1 MSLSN
6 AEKQRRYKQRMYEA
20 GFKQF
25 QVWIKRDEPK
35 EVKTDLEA
43 FVRKMKKLT
52 TGWSEEELPTLLHLL
67 LKITEGKKEA
77 ILLKE

>member
-25 QVWIKRDEPK
+25 QVWVKRDEPK
-35 EVKTDLEA
+35 GAKTNLETFA
-43 FVRKMKKLT
+43 KKMKKLT
-52 TGWSEEELPTLLHLL
+52 TGWSEEELSTLLHLL